1 MNPTVMTP
9 EQSAA
14 AAFSEQSGL
23 FDELYAGNLIV
34 DYKRRR
40 VRSHV
45 QQWLPTQSN
54 ILELNAGTG
63 QDALYFASEGH
74 TVHATDISEG
84 MQAVLRNKVKQLQL
98 SDSVSTEI
106 CSYTELGKL
115 KKRGPYDLI
124 FSNFA
129 GLNCTGELNKVIHE
143 FDGLLKPGGIATL
156 VLLPGFCT
164 WESLL
169 LLKGKFR
176 TATRRWF
183 SSKGVKAHIEGHYF
197 TCWYY
202 SPKRVIKMLPENFE
216 VLGLEA
222 LCTIVPPS
230 YIEEF
235 GTRYPRLFRWL
246 CIQED
251 RLKNSW
257 PFRNTG
263 DYYIL
268 TVRKRIS

>member
-1 MNPTVMTP
+1 MNPVTIDA
-9 EQSAA
+9 ERSAA
-14 AAFSEQSGL
+14 AAFSEQSRI
-23 FDELYAGNLIV
+23 FDELYASNLIV
-34 DYKRRR
+34 AYKRKR
-40 VRSHV
+40 VRAHV
-45 QQWLPTQSN
+45 QQWLPPQSS

-63 QDALYFASEGH
+63 QDALYFASLGH
-74 TVHATDISEG
+74 TVHATDISAG
-84 MQAVLRNKVKQLQL
+84 MQAVLKKKVSELHL
-98 SDSVSTEI
+98 YNSVSTEI
-106 CSYTELGKL
+106 CSFTELEKL
-115 KKRGPYDLI
+115 KNRGPYDLI

-129 GLNCTGELNKVIHE
+129 GLNCTGDLNKVIRE
-143 FDGLLKPGGIATL
+143 FDALLKPGGLATL

-169 LLKGKFR
+169 MLKGKIK

-202 SPKRVIKMLPENFE
+202 SPNRVKKMLPENVE
-216 VLGLEA
+216 VIELEG

-246 CIQED
+246 CRQED
-251 RLKNSW
+251 RWKSSW
-257 PFRNTG
+257 PFRSTG